1 MKHLFQLSLIF
12 LICVAG
18 DYLANLLPFAFP
30 GTIMSMFLVLIL
42 LLTRILKEKHIATA
56 ADFLL
61 QNMAFLFLPAGVAI
75 IEKYQLLH
83 GKIFLF
89 LLICLISTILTFLA
103 TAYSMKIVIK
113 LLRKGEKNEQFYI

>member
-1 MKHLFQLSLIF
+1 MKHLFQLSIIF
-12 LICVAG
+12 LICIAG
-18 DYLANLLPFAFP
+18 DWISGLLPFTFP

-42 LLTRILKEKHIATA
+42 LLTHILKEHHIANA

-75 IEKYQLLH
+75 IEKYQLLS

-89 LLICLISTILTFLA
+89 LLLCLITTILTFLA
-103 TAYSMKIVIK
+103 TAYSMKLVKK
-113 LLRKGEKNEQFYI
+113 LTQPRRTK